1 MEEIHTMTAKF
12 FKGSAS
18 IVVFLILI
26 FAGAGVCSAQY
37 DQTMPP
43 ATSGTP
49 AQNNSAKQA
58 PPKINKPEEDAYK
71 ALTHPSGAAAQIQ
84 QGEDFIKKFPDSH
97 YIPSVYGILTSAY
110 FGTGDIDKMFVAG
123 NKALELNPDNVDVL
137 SLLSM
142 AIPRRIRSTT
152 PDAAQQMQK
161 AEAYAHHAIEL
172 IPNLPKPPEMDDA
185 TFEKVKNDKLSLA
198 HSGLGLIDTDHDKY
212 DDARTE
218 LMLAVQLASN
228 PDPVDY
234 YLLGNADVKTSY
246 LNGAVAAYDKCAAS
260 GPLMAQCKAR
270 SDSTK
275 KDLTTSLSKD

>member
-1 MEEIHTMTAKF
+1 MTAKLF
-12 FKGSAS
+12 RGSAS
-18 IVVFLILI
+18 IVVFLVLI

-37 DQTMPP
+37 DQSMPP

-49 AQNNSAKQA
+49 AQNNTAKQA
-58 PPKINKPEEDAYK
+58 PPKINKAEEDAYK
-71 ALTHPSGAAAQIQ
+71 ALTHASGPAGQIQ
-84 QGEDFIKKFPDSH
+84 LGEDFVKKFPDSH
-97 YIPSVYGILTSAY
+97 YVPSVYGVLTSAY
-110 FGTGDIDKMFVAG
+110 FGTGDVDKMFVAG

-142 AIPRRIRSTT
+142 AIPRRVRSTT
-152 PDAAQQMQK
+152 PDAAQQTQK

-185 TFEKVKNDKLSLA
+185 TFDKVKNDKLSLA

-246 LNGAVAAYDKCAAS
+246 LNGAIAAYDKCAAS